1 MAHIN
6 AHTFNTIEEAQQ
18 AINLINEGE
27 GIPAFENSVT
37 QTYCSYQEQDGYI
50 FINADDVTESYLGA
64 SVSIE
69 LIEEL

>member
-1 MAHIN
+1 MAHTN

-18 AINLINEGE
+18 AIELINEGE
-27 GIPAFENSVT
+27 GIPAFEDSVT
-37 QTYCSYQEQDGYI
+37 QTYCSCQEVDGYI

-69 LIEEL
+69 LTDEI